1 MQILY
6 PFLLMKWEIKE
17 MSALPNF
24 CLDLIDDIFLVCT
37 LFTTV
42 SSIMLFEASLGLIIL
57 SISMS
62 LLPHSF

>member
-17 MSALPNF
+17 MSALPKF
-24 CLDLIDDIFLVCT
+24 CLELNDIFLVCT
-37 LFTTV
+37 LFTMV
-42 SSIMLFEASLGLIIL
+42 SSIMLFEALFGLIIL
-57 SISMS
+57 LISMS